1 MEKGWGLIEKWLEY
15 SIFELFSNRKWHGLG
30 PWLMDQPRV
39 WSMVDQPPWLV
50 VELTGARPS
59 GRSGPQRL
67 AVRWGKEGGRHKKSN
82 LANTE
87 AWKAARRWHTGGG
100 TSAQKG
106 DGVGAMRTKRRSI
119 GRVGV
124 FTEGRVTFY
133 RAEARRGR
141 SGAFNG
147 RC

>member
-1 MEKGWGLIEKWLEY
+1 VDYGLIMEKGWGLIEKWLEY

-30 PWLMDQPRV
+30 PWLMDQP
-39 WSMVDQPPWLV
+39 PWPV

-59 GRSGPQRL
+59 GRSGPRRL
-67 AVRWGKEGGRHKKSN
+67 AMRWGKEGGHHGKSN

-87 AWKAARRWHTGGG
+87 AWKAARRWRTGGG

-106 DGVGAMRTKRRSI
+106 DGVGAMRTKRRSV

-124 FTEGRVTFY
+124 FTEGGATFY